1 MSEFLQLLKT
11 NRNYRYTWSGQVVS
25 EIGDHFNNVAVFS
38 LALANTGSGL
48 VVTGIMLSRA
58 IPAVMAGPVAG
69 VILDRLD
76 RKRIMIASD
85 LIRAVVA
92 IGFILA
98 IPRSDTWLLYLLSA
112 LLMFASPFFTSGR
125 SAILPTIANKQELH
139 TANSLTQT
147 TQWMTLTIGAFL
159 GGTSIMQFGYK
170 WAFTFNALSFLFSAA
185 CISRLRVERG
195 SFRAERTALAE
206 DKVVRPWHEYTEG
219 LRYMRASPLILGLA
233 LVGIG
238 WASGGGAAQ
247 ILFSLFGELV
257 FNRGP
262 AGIGY
267 LWAAAGVGLLVG
279 GTFAHWL
286 GKRISFDAYKR
297 TISICYVI
305 HGGTY
310 VIFSQMRAF
319 QMALLFLGISRAAVA
334 VSSVLNMSQLLRHV
348 SDEFRGR
355 VFATMETMQWS
366 TMMLSMAGA
375 GVASANLEPAHD
387 RRRFGLAQFQHGIL
401 LAVGQLDGPI
411 AGAGARRRGAGRNRS
426 TRRPGGVNG
435 RAHSTGDGS
444 CQAHRA
450 RDRAA
455 AVSGGLSRG
464 HPLRRVGKRRARYGR
479 RMRIGAAVPGQSR
492 KASTKSSAC
501 FAKWKSSSDRF
512 TGWSTTPRASAAAIR
527 SKSPKPTG
535 ISSTT

>member
-1 MSEFLQLLKT
+1 MSDFLDLLKR
-11 NRNYRYTWSGQVVS
+11 NRNYRWTWSGQVVS

-48 VVTGIMLSRA
+48 VVTAIMLSRA
-58 IPAVMAGPVAG
+58 IPAVLAGPVAG
-69 VILDRLD
+69 VVLDRLD

-92 IGFILA
+92 FGFILA
-98 IPRSDTWLLYLLSA
+98 IPRSGTWLLYLLSA

-125 SAILPTIANKQELH
+125 SAILPTIANKEELH

-159 GGTSIMQFGYK
+159 GGTTVMGFGYK
-170 WAFTFNALSFLFSAA
+170 WAFAFNALSFLFSAA
-185 CISRLRVERG
+185 CISRLRVDRG
-195 SFRAERTALAE
+195 GFRAERTALAE

-219 LRYMRASPLILGLA
+219 LRYMRASPLILGIA
-233 LVGIG
+233 LLGIG

-279 GTFAHWL
+279 GAFAHWL
-286 GKRISFDAYKR
+286 GKRISFGAYKR

-305 HGGTY
+305 HGGSY
-310 VIFSQMRAF
+310 IIFSQMRDF
-319 QMALLFLGISRAAVA
+319 QMALLFLAISRSAIA

-348 SDEFRGR
+348 SNEFRGR

-375 GVASANLEPAHD
+375 GVGSQIWSPRTIGVVSGLLSSSTAFFWLWANLTKRLPEPARD
-387 RRRFGLAQFQHGIL
+387 GVEPEEIEVHGDP
-401 LAVGQLDGPI
+401 V
-411 AGAGARRRGAGRNRS
+411 
-426 TRRPGGVNG
+426 V
-435 RAHSTGDGS
+435 
-444 CQAHRA
+444 
-450 RDRAA
+450 
-455 AVSGGLSRG
+455 
-464 HPLRRVGKRRARYGR
+464 
-479 RMRIGAAVPGQSR
+479 
-492 KASTKSSAC
+492 
-501 FAKWKSSSDRF
+501 
-512 TGWSTTPRASAAAIR
+512 
-527 SKSPKPTG
+527 
-535 ISSTT
+535 

>member
-1 MSEFLQLLKT
+1 MSEFFQLLKS
-11 NRNYRYTWSGQVVS
+11 NRNYRCAWSGQVVS
-25 EIGDHFNNVAVFS
+25 EIGDHFNNVAVFA
-38 LALANTGSGL
+38 LALANTRSGL

-58 IPAVMAGPVAG
+58 VPAVMAGPVAG

-98 IPRSDTWLLYLLSA
+98 IPRSNTWLLYPLSA

-125 SAILPTIANKQELH
+125 SAILPTIANKEELH

-159 GGTSIMQFGYK
+159 GGASITQFGYK
-170 WAFTFNALSFLFSAA
+170 WAFTFNALSFVFSAA

-195 SFRAERTALAE
+195 SFRAERTALTE

-267 LWAAAGVGLLVG
+267 LWAAAGVGLLIG

-286 GKRISFDAYKR
+286 GKRISFEAYKR

-305 HGGTY
+305 HGGSY
-310 VIFSQMRAF
+310 VIFSQMRDF
-319 QMALLFLGISRAAVA
+319 RMALLFLAISRSAVA

-375 GVASANLEPAHD
+375 GVASESWSPRTIGVVSGLLSSSTAFFWLWANWTGRLPEPA
-387 RRRFGLAQFQHGIL
+387 REGVEPEEIEVHGDP
-401 LAVGQLDGPI
+401 V
-411 AGAGARRRGAGRNRS
+411 
-426 TRRPGGVNG
+426 V
-435 RAHSTGDGS
+435 
-444 CQAHRA
+444 
-450 RDRAA
+450 
-455 AVSGGLSRG
+455 
-464 HPLRRVGKRRARYGR
+464 
-479 RMRIGAAVPGQSR
+479 
-492 KASTKSSAC
+492 
-501 FAKWKSSSDRF
+501 
-512 TGWSTTPRASAAAIR
+512 
-527 SKSPKPTG
+527 
-535 ISSTT
+535 

>member
-1 MSEFLQLLKT
+1 MSEFVQLLKS
-11 NRNYRYTWSGQVVS
+11 NRNYRYAWSGQVVS

-58 IPAVMAGPVAG
+58 IPAVMAGPIAG

-76 RKRIMIASD
+76 RKQIMIASD

-125 SAILPTIANKQELH
+125 SAILPTIANKAELH

-159 GGTSIMQFGYK
+159 GGTSVTQFGYK
-170 WAFTFNALSFLFSAA
+170 LAFAFNAFSFLFSAA

-195 SFRAERTALAE
+195 DFRAERTTLAE

-233 LVGIG
+233 LVGVG

-257 FNRGP
+257 FQRGP

-286 GKRISFDAYKR
+286 GKRISFGAYKR

-305 HGGTY
+305 HGGAY
-310 VIFSQMRAF
+310 VIFSQMRDF
-319 QMALLFLGISRAAVA
+319 QLALLFLAISRGAIA

-348 SDEFRGR
+348 SDQFRGR

-375 GVASANLEPAHD
+375 GVASQSWSPRTIGVFSGLLSSSTAFFWLWANWTGRLPEPA
-387 RRRFGLAQFQHGIL
+387 REGVEPEEIEVHGDP
-401 LAVGQLDGPI
+401 V
-411 AGAGARRRGAGRNRS
+411 
-426 TRRPGGVNG
+426 V
-435 RAHSTGDGS
+435 
-444 CQAHRA
+444 
-450 RDRAA
+450 
-455 AVSGGLSRG
+455 
-464 HPLRRVGKRRARYGR
+464 
-479 RMRIGAAVPGQSR
+479 
-492 KASTKSSAC
+492 
-501 FAKWKSSSDRF
+501 
-512 TGWSTTPRASAAAIR
+512 
-527 SKSPKPTG
+527 
-535 ISSTT
+535 